1 MSWNNEEY
9 LPEIPKNASKNS
21 PKNTPKNDTELIK
34 LIQEL
39 NIVTLESKK
48 KEIDNT
54 ITRLLTE
61 GKNINGKD
69 LDINAK
75 GKYGMTA
82 LMYVSSD
89 SRSIFKLLLDKG
101 AEVNAIDDTGK
112 TACIHAAIKG
122 DRIKLAGLLEY
133 KANINVK
140 DNSYMTA
147 LMHSLKNNN
156 NTYNYIF
163 NNGGE
168 YVDTDISD
176 KTVLMYACLSKDKD
190 IDKFII
196 TLINKGVDINAK
208 DFKYMTALMYILNE
222 EYKPNIV
229 RLFLEKGADVNATD
243 IYENTALIKAI
254 TIPNID
260 IDIIKLI
267 LKKGA
272 DVNAKDNEGKTALMY
287 ASIRDDYDVDT
298 KIETKNTGIVKL
310 LLENGAKINDVDK
323 TGKTALMNGIL
334 HGHNRE
340 VVFYLITHRADL
352 NIVDG
357 DKTTALMYAVIKNDY
372 DIVES
377 LLLNGADLTIY
388 DHDNKTAFM
397 MASEY
402 NFIDIVNLIERY
414 KERLINIDD
423 ISDSINQ
430 SEITPEIKLLK
441 INNIQENKIR
451 QREHSIIPTD
461 NRESLSY
468 LERELVRNYTANS
481 MSIKMLVIGDNTFN
495 ATKVPI
501 DSLLSSIMKKYPQ
514 ADDEEYQ
521 LYLKRVYYYIFVNLY
536 NVIQKAPKINPPEYF
551 RVWRGSEEHY
561 LIDDTSRF
569 NYINLFTSTTYS
581 LKVSDNF
588 GKIKYLFYIHPM
600 CNYMNVKSV
609 SAYPDEDEVVLTPY
623 YRYIYINKIDT
634 DISKYTIYVYAI
646 LPTDLVI
653 PKLYSEFFEWNKK
666 LRTGQSGGKNLLS
679 LKHNIV
685 RKKLNR
691 TNNNKRLKLRSM
703 NNTKK
708 RNKTKPN
715 KPMTN
720 PNTNRFTD
728 PLPSVRGK
736 EPTKEER
743 EVIEHMKQSVMK
755 LIESKGI

>member
-1 MSWNNEEY
+1 MSWNDEEY
-9 LPEIPKNASKNS
+9 VPETYHEIPKNI
-21 PKNTPKNDTELIK
+21 PINTPKNDTELIK

-39 NIVTLESKK
+39 NKHTKISTKK
-48 KEIDNT
+48 KGINNT
-54 ITRLLTE
+54 IIQLLT
-61 GKNINGKD
+61 NG

-82 LMYVSSD
+82 LMHVSSD
-89 SRSIFKLLLDKG
+89 SRSIFKLLLEKG
-101 AEVNAIDDTGK
+101 ADVNAIDDTGQ

-122 DRIKLAGLLEY
+122 DRIKIAGLLEY
-133 KANINVK
+133 NADINIK
-140 DNSYMTA
+140 DIFKTTA
-147 LMHSLKNNN
+147 LMYSLKKHNG
-156 NTYNYIF
+156 TYNYIF

-168 YVDTDISD
+168 YNGADISG
-176 KTVLMYACLSKDKD
+176 KTALMYACLSKHED
-190 IDKFII
+190 IDDFII
-196 TLINKGVDINAK
+196 KLINKGADLNAK
-208 DFKYMTALMYILNE
+208 DSSNKTALMYTLAAD
-222 EYKPNIV
+222 YRPNII
-229 RLFLEKGADVNATD
+229 RLFLEKGADVND
-243 IYENTALIKAI
+243 KDMYDNTILMKLIS
-254 TIPNID
+254 IPNID

-272 DVNAKDNEGKTALMY
+272 DVNLKNYEGKTALIY
-287 ASIRDDYDVDT
+287 ASNRDDYDVDT
-298 KIETKNTGIVKL
+298 KIETKNTDIVKL

-323 TGKTALMNGIL
+323 TGKTALMNAIL
-334 HGHNRE
+334 HGHNRK

-352 NIVDG
+352 NIVDE
-357 DKTTALMYAVIKNDY
+357 DKTTALMYATIKSDY

-388 DHDNKTAFM
+388 DHDNKTALM
-397 MASEY
+397 MASESK
-402 NFIDIVNLIERY
+402 FTSIVNLIQRY

-423 ISDSINQ
+423 ISESINQ
-430 SEITPEIKLLK
+430 SEITPKIKLLK

-451 QREHSIIPTD
+451 QREGIIIPTD

-468 LERELVRNYTANS
+468 LERELVRNYTTNS

-501 DSLLSSIMKKYPQ
+501 DNLLSSIMKKYPQ

-623 YRYIYINKIDT
+623 YRYIYINKLMDSAIKST
-634 DISKYTIYVYAI
+634 VYIYAI

-666 LRTGQSGGKNLLS
+666 LRTSQSGGKRLVS
-679 LKHNIV
+679 LKSNKV
-685 RKKLNR
+685 REKLNS
-691 TNNNKRLKLRSM
+691 TIKKKRLKSRNM
-703 NNTKK
+703 KTRK
-708 RNKTKPN
+708 RNNSNTKPN
-715 KPMTN
+715 KP
-720 PNTNRFTD
+720 NTKPDTSRFTD
-728 PLPSVRGK
+728 SLPSFKGK
-736 EPTKEER
+736 EPTKDER
-743 EVIEHMKQSVMK
+743 AVIEHMKQSVMK
-755 LIESKGI
+755 LIELKGM